1 VHLKVFVVV
10 AAVVAVVVA
19 VVAVVIVLPSNLPLR
34 AYCQYYLHILHL
46 VEVSPNRQVVHL
58 EYDLLVEQLP
68 LTAVLVRAL
77 VYPP

>member
-1 VHLKVFVVV
+1 
-10 AAVVAVVVA
+10 VVVA
-19 VVAVVIVLPSNLPLR
+19 VVAVVAAVIVLPSNLPLR

-58 EYDLLVEQLP
+58 EYDLLVVQLL
-68 LTAVLVRAL
+68 LTAVLVQML